1 MLHERGFSLVEL
13 LIAISIFSIGLLAVA
28 TMQISA
34 MGGNRLGNEISQATY
49 LGQDK
54 VEELKNSADITAEPD
69 GNDQQ
74 GIFNRSWQI
83 TPVTG
88 NARLVTVTVA
98 WTVGASS
105 HDVVLRT
112 ITGGNGI

>member
-1 MLHERGFSLVEL
+1 MLCERGFSLVEL
-13 LIAISIFSIGLLAVA
+13 LIAVSIFSIGVLAVA

-34 MGGNRLGNEISQATY
+34 IGGNRFGNEVSQATY
-49 LGQDK
+49 LGQEK
-54 VEELKNSADITAEPD
+54 IEELKNSTDIAAEAD

-88 NARLVTVTVA
+88 NSQQVTVTVA
-98 WTVGASS
+98 WTVGGGN
-105 HDVVLRT
+105 HDVVLST

>member
-1 MLHERGFSLVEL
+1 MWDERGFSLVEL
-13 LIAISIFSIGLLAVA
+13 LIAVSIFSIGILALA
-28 TMQISA
+28 TLQISA
-34 MGGNRLGNEISQATY
+34 IGGNRLGNELTEATY

-54 VEELKNSADITAEPD
+54 MEELKNSTDVASEPD

-88 NARLVTVTVA
+88 NSQLVTVTVA
-98 WTVGASS
+98 WIVKGNN

-112 ITGGNGI
+112 VTGGNGI

>member
-1 MLHERGFSLVEL
+1 MWGERGFSLVEL
-13 LIAISIFSIGLLAVA
+13 LIAVSIFSIGILAVA

-34 MGGNRLGNEISQATY
+34 IGGNRLGNELTEATY

-54 VEELKNSADITAEPD
+54 MEELKNSTDVASQPD

-88 NARLVTVTVA
+88 NSQLVTVTVA
-98 WTVGASS
+98 WTVAGNN
-105 HDVVLRT
+105 HDVVLST
-112 ITGGNGI
+112 ITGGNGV